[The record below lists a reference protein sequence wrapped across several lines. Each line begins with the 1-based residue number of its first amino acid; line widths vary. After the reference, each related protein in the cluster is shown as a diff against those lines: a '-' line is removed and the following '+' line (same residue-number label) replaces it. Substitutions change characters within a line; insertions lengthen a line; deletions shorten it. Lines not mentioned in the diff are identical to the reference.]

1 MSCVYTHSGC
11 ESIIKWLNPK
21 DQFAHKWVL
30 IGKQDVIKEKSLFCS
45 DHGRKR
51 KYCHYFIFWT
61 KFGSMPTPSRIRPMG
76 VCLVKPSTL
85 LTLVNLFITF
95 RILKKK
101 KNILILVQMFKSN
114 EFKKQKLTLKRH
126 EQSWKELVAKLQEWR
141 LQLKSICRSNN
152 IPRRSIRMLPPKDG
166 SS

>member
-1 MSCVYTHSGC
+1 MN
-11 ESIIKWLNPK
+11 LPK
-21 DQFAHKWVL
+21 KLVL
-30 IGKQDVIKEKSLFCS
+30 IGKPNVIKEKSLFCS

-101 KNILILVQMFKSN
+101 ENNNNLSPDVQVKQNDMQVNLCQKHSFLNHLTHNMKTNCSLITEFSTRKIQVQNMLCTKIVLNAKTKTKTKILYCIV
-114 EFKKQKLTLKRH
+114 
-126 EQSWKELVAKLQEWR
+126 
-141 LQLKSICRSNN
+141 
-152 IPRRSIRMLPPKDG
+152 
-166 SS
+166 